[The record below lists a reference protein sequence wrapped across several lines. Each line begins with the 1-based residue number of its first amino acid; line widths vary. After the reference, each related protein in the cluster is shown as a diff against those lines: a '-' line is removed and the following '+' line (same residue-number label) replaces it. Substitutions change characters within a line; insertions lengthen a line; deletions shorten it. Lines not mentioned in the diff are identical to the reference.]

1 MSRQKL
7 KKEDD
12 TDDAALAGGGGLG
25 DGLTRQG
32 RAAAAVVDEIVGSP
46 PTPPLTPVPI
56 EWRGPATS
64 VFLIRAG
71 DEDWMG
77 RREMIREGE

>member
-1 MSRQKL
+1 MDSEFAASPVFL
-7 KKEDD
+7 YILPYPD
-12 TDDAALAGGGGLG
+12 TDISSTA
-25 DGLTRQG
+25 
-32 RAAAAVVDEIVGSP
+32 P

>member
-1 MSRQKL
+1 VS
-7 KKEDD
+7 
-12 TDDAALAGGGGLG
+12 
-25 DGLTRQG
+25 
-32 RAAAAVVDEIVGSP
+32 
-46 PTPPLTPVPI
+46 I

-71 DEDWMG
+71 DDDWMG